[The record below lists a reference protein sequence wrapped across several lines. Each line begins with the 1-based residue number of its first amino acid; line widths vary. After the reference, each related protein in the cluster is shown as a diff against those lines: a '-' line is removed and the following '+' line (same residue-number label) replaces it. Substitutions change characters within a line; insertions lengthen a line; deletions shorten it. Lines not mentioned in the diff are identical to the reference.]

1 MPYPNSEYA
10 VNQGFSEHIVTGY
23 IAQLYL
29 RKQLNQVHTL
39 LYDSEKQNRDKHG
52 ITLNDPALEAGIRG
66 IEEMLRNS
74 RNRWVPLSYQWDEND
89 PPANDILGARLRA
102 KYWGSQVILY
112 RPFLRAILD
121 RDPYPYHSQVTSPEA
136 QRAIDME
143 EGLPGVDPKIIHYAR
158 LAIDALVE
166 STRAFHGIPSSQR
179 IIITN
184 VFGTAHA

>member
-39 LYDSEKQNRDKHG
+39 LYDSEKQSRNRNG
-52 ITLNDPALEAGIRG
+52 ISLSDPVVDEGVKR

-74 RNRWVPLSYQWDEND
+74 RSRWVPGSYQWDDKD

-112 RPFLRAILD
+112 RPFLRAILE
-121 RDPYPYHSQVTSPEA
+121 REPWPPYHNSAGSPDAAPLDDEMP
-136 QRAIDME
+136 RN
-143 EGLPGVDPKIIHYAR
+143 VDPRILHYAG
-158 LAIDALVE
+158 LAINALVE